1 MRLTSTV
8 LVALQA
14 SMGLSHAIP
23 PEAYKHKEQFSE
35 LPEAYKKHYQGFE
48 KTTKVTA
55 HRYFS
60 PSHEDHAEKGG
71 EREHFHKD
79 REDEADDE
87 SDDESDDEDDE
98 EDEDEDEE
106 EEDKPHAAKSLK
118 PGYENVIAGYEWAGP
133 NVVTETPCP
142 SVDGCPQ
149 GHWYDLPP
157 VNGVSRIAQY
167 TIVPATATPS
177 PSKSQH
183 HESEEDEHA
192 HKFIHRHGKSVAKRS
207 DTYGHGA
214 TTKSHHQDNY
224 SHSHSGTSY
233 SLSVI
238 TETISQ
244 DGRRKYER
252 RAPCEIK
259 RKEPVVDPNAPLPR
273 LSTHQLLNIEG
284 IPQWKKKYVA
294 KKLPL
299 DEETK
304 KDFIENKELDA
315 EMITKLNELYAVMFY
330 DRKYR
335 NVKDFLNRPS
345 KYTSGGTGLRKRQPE
360 NEKSPK
366 LTQEQLN
373 KLINTPRSHRGW
385 LAGML
390 DMEKDIGKEFVTAK
404 EFRPQLIEKL
414 NKEYARVWKDRK
426 KYKHVLDKIGV
437 KWKRYEAPSPR
448 IRPDQLAD
456 WERLDS
462 YGRQMI
468 AMALG
473 FKKEVRMEFCYTPK
487 FTPELIE
494 KLNKEYARCLKHPKK
509 YKHTLER
516 LNNVWWPDRPTRFKP
531 EKHVD
536 KRVSIDSHR
545 EGSEVESGLDEEI
558 EELLKVKKEVREHIA
573 KELNFDISLTEEF
586 VLAKKLTN
594 SVVQKFKKALEETK
608 ISPKTR
614 QLLKKLVDKHEA
626 KQAAYNQERVN
637 ISLGENLKTKNNK
650 QKKGK
655 WCKEFMGELEDTLNV
670 SEKEVKEKK
679 D

>member
-48 KTTKVTA
+48 KTTKATT

-60 PSHEDHAEKGG
+60 PSHGDHAEKEG

-79 REDEADDE
+79 REDE
-87 SDDESDDEDDE
+87 SDDESDDENDE
-98 EDEDEDEE
+98 EDEDEDG
-106 EEDKPHAAKSLK
+106 EDKPHATKSLK

-133 NVVTETPCP
+133 NVVTETPCS

-183 HESEEDEHA
+183 HESGEDEHA
-192 HKFIHRHGKSVAKRS
+192 HKLIHRHGKGFAKRG

-214 TTKSHHQDNY
+214 TTESHHEDNY
-224 SHSHSGTSY
+224 SHSRSHSHSGTSY
-233 SLSVI
+233 SHSVI

-244 DGRRKYER
+244 DGRSKYER

-259 RKEPVVDPNAPLPR
+259 RKEPVIDPNAPLPR
-273 LSTHQLLNIEG
+273 LRTHQLLNIEG

-304 KDFIENKELDA
+304 KDFIEKKELDA
-315 EMITKLNELYAVMFY
+315 EMITKLNELYAIMFY

-360 NEKSPK
+360 SEKPPR

-373 KLINTPRSHRGW
+373 KLIKAPRSHRGW
-385 LAGML
+385 LADML
-390 DMEKDIGKEFVTAK
+390 EMKLDIGKEFMNAK
-404 EFRPQLIEKL
+404 EFRPELIERL
-414 NKEYARVWKDRK
+414 NKEYARVWKDRE
-426 KYKHVLDKIGV
+426 KYKQVLDKIGV
-437 KWKRYEAPSPR
+437 KWKRYEPPSPR

-456 WERLDS
+456 WERWSSFYRLVMAFDLD
-462 YGRQMI
+462 
-468 AMALG
+468 
-473 FKKEVRMEFCYTPK
+473 FKKELRKEFSQTPK

-494 KLNKEYARCLKHPKK
+494 KLNKEYARCLKNPKK
-509 YKHTLER
+509 YPILER
-516 LNNVWWPDRPTRFKP
+516 LNNVWWPGRPTRFKP
-531 EKHVD
+531 EKHA
-536 KRVSIDSHR
+536 KNRFRIDSHR
-545 EGSEVESGLDEEI
+545 EGSEVDSGLDEEVK
-558 EELLKVKKEVREHIA
+558 ELLKVKKEVREHIA
-573 KELNFDISLTEEF
+573 KELDFDISLTEEF

-594 SVVQKFKKALEETK
+594 SVVHKFKKALEETK
-608 ISPKTR
+608 TSPKTR
-614 QLLKKLVDKHEA
+614 KLLKKLVDKHEA
-626 KQAAYNQERVN
+626 KQAAYDQERVN

-650 QKKGK
+650 KKKGK